1 MKKQIIKLIFLI
13 LVGIVFKFAFAEGFF
28 ILETGKIYPF
38 TINFSSDEIITGG
51 KIDIRGAVNS
61 STGCNFSN
69 NSCSSNNNNFGYFN
83 LDYSVNSSSF
93 TGNINAKNPTSIT
106 TTLSFYVVNQF
117 NQEKFIDSFS
127 FIITSSIEASIT
139 SAVYYNTTTN
149 KSITISGIVSST
161 TKFPFYKY
169 ATTATQTA
177 YATLYITNA
186 SPTTDIVTTSADV
199 RKIKEYAI
207 FWKTSG
213 MIENSCSLEF
223 TDENI
228 TSNPTT
234 LIFASSPT
242 SSVVLVTTTPDFYH
256 QHGKYQITCQT
267 TYASCLI
274 ENSVLTCKSPIEDKV
289 DTLLI
294 NKGVEWYRCFYGF
307 CIAGNE
313 KEGKTPAKKY
323 TFPTFKDCAQ
333 KCYLDIKEIA
343 P

>member
-28 ILETGKIYPF
+28 ILETEKSYPF
-38 TINFSSDEIITGG
+38 TINFSSDEIITKG
-51 KIDIRGAVNS
+51 KIYMDGAISGVTECNINS
-61 STGCNFSN
+61 S
-69 NSCSSNNNNFGYFN
+69 CSTSTN
-83 LDYSVNSSSF
+83 LFILPYSVNSSSF
-93 TGNINAKNPTSIT
+93 TGQIYTQNQPTPT

-127 FIITSSIEASIT
+127 FIITSSIKASIT
-139 SAVYYNTTTN
+139 SAVYYNTTTDA
-149 KSITISGIVSST
+149 SITISGIVSST
-161 TKFPFYKY
+161 TEFPFYKY

-186 SPTTDIVTTSADV
+186 SPTADIATTSADV

-207 FWKTSG
+207 FWKTGG
-213 MIENSCSLEF
+213 MIENSCSLNF
-223 TDENI
+223 TDEN
-228 TSNPTT
+228 TTPNPTT

-242 SSVVLVTTTPDFYH
+242 SSVVLVTTTPNFYH
-256 QHGKYQITCQT
+256 QRGEYQITCQT
-267 TYASCLI
+267 TYASCRI
-274 ENSVLTCKSPIEDKV
+274 ENSVLTCESPIEDKLA
-289 DTLLI
+289 TLSI

>member
-28 ILETGKIYPF
+28 ILETSKNYPF
-38 TINFSSDEIITGG
+38 TINFSSDEIITKG
-51 KIDIRGAVNS
+51 KIYASGTVDVTSTCDINL
-61 STGCNFSN
+61 
-69 NSCSSNNNNFGYFN
+69 SCSTSTN
-83 LDYSVNSSSF
+83 LFILPYSVNSSSF
-93 TGNINAKNPTSIT
+93 SGQIYTQNQPTSIT

-161 TKFPFYKY
+161 TEFPFYKY

-199 RKIKEYAI
+199 RKIKEYAV

-213 MIENSCSLEF
+213 MIENSCSLSF
-223 TDENI
+223 TDEN
-228 TSNPTT
+228 TKPNPTT

-256 QHGKYQITCQT
+256 QHGKYQVICQT
-267 TYASCLI
+267 TYASCRI
-274 ENSVLTCKSPIEDKV
+274 ENSVLTCESPIEDKI
-289 DTLLI
+289 DTLSI

-313 KEGKTPAKKY
+313 SEKKTPAKKY